1 MRRYFLRE
9 LMYRG
14 EFGLISVK
22 PEVQHADFST
32 KAPLQGDVLF
42 PPGFFFGSF
51 GPVVHFCGT
60 GVAIS

>member
-1 MRRYFLRE
+1 
-9 LMYRG
+9 MYRG